1 MTRLAIFP
9 IAGVFASGLSSAA
22 LAHPGHL
29 AAVAGHD
36 HWDLLG
42 GLAILAL
49 AVVIAVRAVRRGGAG

>member
-1 MTRLAIFP
+1 MRRLAIFLTA
-9 IAGVFASGLSSAA
+9 AGFSTGA

-42 GLAILAL
+42 GLAVLAL
-49 AVVIAVRAVRRGGAG
+49 AAGVAAWAGRKA

>member
-1 MTRLAIFP
+1 MTRLAILLSA
-9 IAGVFASGLSSAA
+9 AGLPTIA

-42 GLAILAL
+42 GLAVLAL
-49 AVVIAVRAVRRGGAG
+49 AVGAVAWAGRKA